1 MIKRQQR
8 ATTMNNATARI
19 EAWTPPAHQP
29 RPRHLHLVPDLPV
42 DTPDAEW
49 VRHLTQSVVEVLG
62 GQRAAS
68 TLVSHVSPV
77 VFQALR
83 SPAAQLRLRGAR
95 VLSVRTQPL
104 GTDSVEVAAVVG
116 CPERT
121 RALALRLHRRHQRWR
136 CVCVVVL

>member
-1 MIKRQQR
+1 
-8 ATTMNNATARI
+8 MNNATARI

-121 RALALRLHRRHQRWR
+121 RALALCLHRRHQRWR

>member
-1 MIKRQQR
+1 M
-8 ATTMNNATARI
+8 TNATARI
-19 EAWTPPAHQP
+19 ETWTPPTHAP
-29 RPRHLHLVPDLPV
+29 RPRHLRLVPDLPA
-42 DTPDAEW
+42 DSPNDDW

-62 GQRAAS
+62 GKRAAS

-83 SPAAQLRLRGAR
+83 TPSPRLHLQDGR
-95 VLSVRTQPL
+95 VLSVRSQRL
-104 GTDSVEVAAVVG
+104 GTDSMEVAAVVG

-121 RALALRLHRRHQRWR
+121 RALALRLHRRHERWR

>member
-1 MIKRQQR
+1 
-8 ATTMNNATARI
+8 MNNATAARI
-19 EAWTPPAHQP
+19 ETWTPPTHAQ

-42 DTPDAEW
+42 DAPDTAW
-49 VRHLTQSVVEVLG
+49 IHTLTQSVVEVLG
-62 GQRAAS
+62 GHRAAS
-68 TLVSHVSPV
+68 TLVSYVSPV

-83 SPAAQLRLRGAR
+83 TPAAQQRLRGGR

>member
-1 MIKRQQR
+1 
-8 ATTMNNATARI
+8 MNNATARI
-19 EAWTPPAHQP
+19 ETWTPTTHAP
-29 RPRHLHLVPDLPV
+29 RPRHLHVVPDLPTDSP
-42 DTPDAEW
+42 DTEW
-49 VRHLTQSVVEVLG
+49 VHHLTQSVVEVLG

-83 SPAAQLRLRGAR
+83 TPAAQLQLRGGR
-95 VLSVRTQPL
+95 VLTLRTQPL
-104 GTDSVEVAAVVG
+104 GAHSVEVAAVVG

-121 RALALRLHRRHQRWR
+121 RALALRLHRRHDRWR

>member
-1 MIKRQQR
+1 
-8 ATTMNNATARI
+8 MNNATARI
-19 EAWTPPAHQP
+19 EAWTPPTHQP
-29 RPRHLHLVPDLPV
+29 RPRHLHLVPDLPA

-62 GQRAAS
+62 GHRAAS

-77 VFQALR
+77 VFQAIR
-83 SPAAQLRLRGAR
+83 TPAAQLRMRGAR